1 MKIYRI
7 NASQGN
13 VPFTQSVKADS
24 YKHAREKFEIENNKN
39 TNSFCTFPDDKAT
52 IDKITRRY

>member
-1 MKIYRI
+1 MRIYKIS
-7 NASQGN
+7 ATQGN
-13 VPFTQSVKADS
+13 VFFTQSIKADS

-39 TNSFCTFPDDKAT
+39 TNSFCTFPDDKAI